1 MLKTKSFGI
10 DHPLIAV
17 RDMGAV
23 RERFASIGFNMTPIG
38 KHPWG
43 TSTSLAIFKDC
54 LLEVMSMYDPILI
67 DAKPAGDF
75 KFGRHVYEHLEAREG
90 VALTALHSTDTIQD
104 ADFAKQAGWN
114 VSGHLEFGRDV
125 ILPNGDSDRTK
136 TTLALLPDHTF
147 PRLSFFLCQQHRRE
161 LVEVPEWMTHQNGA
175 YGINGVTIKTTTD
188 ELEPLQKHLA
198 FVFGAAIPSPFGF
211 KIQTPN
217 GYMNVIHEDEI
228 ATVLGA
234 LPQIVMADKQSSIVA
249 MEILVKD
256 INIVTKMIIN
266 SGMPYQSTKSG
277 LQLSDVSL
285 FGNMLI
291 QFHQK

>member
-1 MLKTKSFGI
+1 MLQSKSFGI

-17 RDMGAV
+17 QDMNAV

-43 TSTSLAIFKDC
+43 TSTSLAIFEDC
-54 LLEVMSMYDPILI
+54 LLEVMSMYDPTLI
-67 DAKPAGDF
+67 DTKPAGDF

-104 ADFAKQAGWN
+104 ANFAKQAGWN
-114 VSGHLEFGRDV
+114 FSGHLEFGRDV

-161 LVEVPEWMTHQNGA
+161 LVEVLEWMTHQNTA
-175 YGINGVTIKTTTD
+175 YGINGVTIKTTSD
-188 ELEPLQKHLA
+188 ELAPLQKHLES
-198 FVFGAAIPSPFGF
+198 VFGAAIPSPFGF
-211 KIQTPN
+211 TIQTPN
-217 GYMNVIHEDEI
+217 GYINVIHEDEI
-228 ATVLGA
+228 TTVLGT
-234 LPQIVMADKQSSIVA
+234 LPQIVMADKQSCIVA
-249 MEILVKD
+249 MEFLVKD
-256 INIVTKMIIN
+256 INIVTNMISN
-266 SGMPYQSTKSG
+266 SGMPYKPTISG